1 MDKQIDKSGD
11 KGVGHDFC
19 INKLGRT
26 LSLGYNTIPAPDRLR
41 LQYLVTR
48 NT

>member
-11 KGVGHDFC
+11 KGVGQDFC
-19 INKLGRT
+19 INKLGST
-26 LSLGYNTIPAPDRLR
+26 LSLGYSTIPYRLR
-41 LQYLVTR
+41 LQYLITR